1 MHELA
6 ISERIV
12 AAITERLGDA
22 RVTRVVLEVGSL
34 SGVVPDAVRFCFD
47 VCAQGTTLDGAALD
61 IVTLPARARCS
72 SCAAESE
79 IVDLVTDLL
88 AVCPC
93 GSICLEVMGGQ
104 ELRIKEVEVG

>member
-12 AAITERLGDA
+12 AAITDRLGDA

-47 VCAQGTTLDGAALD
+47 VCAQGTSLDGAALD
-61 IVTLPARARCS
+61 IVTLPGRARCS
-72 SCAAESE
+72 SCKAESE
-79 IVDLVTDLL
+79 IVDPL

-93 GSICLEVMGGQ
+93 GSVTLEVMSGQ
-104 ELRIKEVEVG
+104 ELRIKEVEVR

>member
-12 AAITERLGDA
+12 AAIAERLGDA

-34 SGVVPDAVRFCFD
+34 SGVVPEAVRFCFE
-47 VCAQGTTLDGAALD
+47 VCAQGTSMDGAALD
-61 IVTLPARARCS
+61 IVTLPARARCC
-72 SCAAESE
+72 SCAAELE
-79 IVDLVTDLL
+79 IDDPL

-93 GSICLEVMGGQ
+93 GSITLEVRGGQ
-104 ELRIKEVEVG
+104 ELRIKEVEVS

>member
-34 SGVVPDAVRFCFD
+34 SGVFPDAVRFCFD
-47 VCAQGTTLDGAALD
+47 VCAQGTSLDGAALD

-79 IVDLVTDLL
+79 IVDPL

-93 GSICLEVMGGQ
+93 GSVSLEVMGGQ
-104 ELRIKEVEVG
+104 ELRIKEVEVR